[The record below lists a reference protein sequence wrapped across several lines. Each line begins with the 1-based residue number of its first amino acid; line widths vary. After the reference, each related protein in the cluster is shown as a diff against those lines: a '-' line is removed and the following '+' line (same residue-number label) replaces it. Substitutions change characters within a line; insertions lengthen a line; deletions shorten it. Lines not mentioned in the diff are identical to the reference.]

1 MSQPSGLFTYVYD
14 PARRIST
21 LTNPESQVTS
31 WLYDG
36 ASRVTANLLANGVT
50 VPYTYD
56 HANRILLLAY
66 LTSAAQHFR
75 ASTTPTTASAIEP
88 GLLKRMEMS
97 SPGLDDPTYRLT
109 AERRSGSNSYAITYA
124 DDRVGNRTL
133 LLNNGSPTTNTYNA
147 ANELATSQTTSGG
160 NDQHLRR

>member
-1 MSQPSGLFTYVYD
+1 MGRLSSTVNPAGIALTYTYSAVGQCATLSQPSGLFTYVYD

-97 SPGLDDPTYRLT
+97 SPGLMIQPI
-109 AERRSGSNSYAITYA
+109 G
-124 DDRVGNRTL
+124 
-133 LLNNGSPTTNTYNA
+133 
-147 ANELATSQTTSGG
+147 
-160 NDQHLRR
+160 